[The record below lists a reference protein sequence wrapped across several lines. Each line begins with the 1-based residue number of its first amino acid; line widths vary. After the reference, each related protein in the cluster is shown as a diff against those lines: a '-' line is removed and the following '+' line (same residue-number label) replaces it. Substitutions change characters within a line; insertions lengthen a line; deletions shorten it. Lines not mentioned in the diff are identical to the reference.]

1 MALHY
6 RWRDGNGEPG
16 YDGSR
21 YEEQDDCGYCGAPPI
36 HQHATW
42 SDECLAE
49 DGQCPECGATG
60 LAPIEQPLTKKERDE
75 MLTETRIN
83 RVANLMIQAVE
94 VHVNPGLEAERGLL
108 DAARGLDPDAASV
121 LTNLAKGL
129 LLLSGSASEEGESD
143 AKD

>member
-1 MALHY
+1 MSY
-6 RWRDGNGEPG
+6 RWKEAMGSVGELE
-16 YDGSR
+16 D
-21 YEEQDDCGYCGAPPI
+21 DDCAYCGAPPFY
-36 HQHATW
+36 QDATW
-42 SDECLAE
+42 SEERAPGE
-49 DGQCPECGATG
+49 NQCPSCGATG
-60 LAPIEQPLTKKERDE
+60 LCPIEQPLTKKERDE

-108 DAARGLDPDAASV
+108 DAARGLDPEAASV

-129 LLLSGSASEEGESD
+129 LMLSGSASEEGESD